1 MRRRVLSAAVAGPLF
16 LAVLWVGGPWVVL
29 MSVAMAWVGAHELG
43 RIVRARDVHMVQAL
57 TAALATL
64 WILAAASGRP
74 SLLLGPL
81 VVVTLLASG
90 VAWVA
95 VPRVGPVGG
104 MASLFGAL
112 YLGVP
117 LSALVLIEV
126 QFGRWPAILA
136 FLMVFA
142 SDVAGY
148 FVGRGLGRRPLQ
160 PELSPNKTMEGSAG
174 ALLGAVAVGW
184 LGHRVLGL
192 GVVPGLILGA
202 LSGILAQYGDLAESA
217 LKRWAGVKD
226 SGGLLP
232 GHGGMLDRMDSVFF
246 VLPVVYYF
254 LVIWGFR

>member
-1 MRRRVLSAAVAGPLF
+1 MRRRILSVLVAGPLF
-16 LAVLWVGGPWVVL
+16 LAVLWLGVPWVVVL
-29 MSVAMAWVGAHELG
+29 AVAMAWVGAHELAQ
-43 RIVRARDVHMVQAL
+43 IVRARDVPMVGLL
-57 TAALATL
+57 TGALATL
-64 WILAAASGRP
+64 WILAAASGRAD
-74 SLLLGPL
+74 LVTGPL
-81 VVVTLLASG
+81 VVVSLLASG

-104 MASLFGAL
+104 MATLFGAL

-117 LSALVLIEV
+117 LGDLVLTEV
-126 QFGRWPAILA
+126 QFGRWPVIFA

-148 FVGRGLGRRPLQ
+148 FVGRWLGRRPLQ

-174 ALLGAVAVGW
+174 ALLGAMLVG
-184 LGHRVLGL
+184 LLAHRALGL
-192 GVVPGLILGA
+192 GLIPGVILGA

-226 SGGLLP
+226 SGSILP
-232 GHGGMLDRMDSVFF
+232 GHGGLLDRMDSVFF

-254 LVIWGFR
+254 LVTWGFR